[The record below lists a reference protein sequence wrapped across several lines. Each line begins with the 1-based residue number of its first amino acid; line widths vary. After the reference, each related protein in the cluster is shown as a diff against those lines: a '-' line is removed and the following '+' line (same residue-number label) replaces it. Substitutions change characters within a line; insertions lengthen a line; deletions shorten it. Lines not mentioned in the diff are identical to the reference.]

1 MPTLPF
7 YPLSLLS
14 PIAVQEGSSQL
25 ISNVIKPLS
34 ASNFGSVGDREVT
47 KWKILEA
54 NTKSKLKLTRTSV
67 QFGPLSPWIQ
77 IINIFSS
84 NDGKFLPFL

>member
-1 MPTLPF
+1 MIHDHIKLECYLKWPYNELLVGKLTSAPLP
-7 YPLSLLS
+7 
-14 PIAVQEGSSQL
+14 
-25 ISNVIKPLS
+25 